1 MKRFKSVEQKNVNKQ
16 LIKTIVTNISV
27 FLIFIIVLGAFI
39 GFILNFLF
47 LNRIKSEV
55 KEGSLNIGK
64 YIENTND
71 NIRSPYSVPKEVKIG
86 ARIYFFVY
94 EDINKKPVAITENI
108 ITLFNTNYSHIGAGM
123 LTTTDSQDYIN
134 SSNETVQDMIE
145 IRNDALTNVIF
156 EIDKDNIGVHYI
168 EKIEINDSKNDFLSF
183 VVKID
188 HRLNSN
194 AGDAEYIKVCM
205 MISGELQSQAQ
216 IINTFIYSA
225 VIMIIIAA
233 IASFFLA
240 QRSVRGFMK
249 SLEKQ
254 KQFVND
260 ASHELKT
267 PLSIVQSNL
276 ENILARSEATVYDVS
291 EEIASALKEV
301 NRLNTL
307 TEDLLSLARSDSDRI
322 EYTYEHAS
330 VKYIF
335 EEVTSAFSDLALMQN
350 KEFVANC
357 MDFEAKI
364 DKTKIKQLLIIILD
378 NAFKYTNEND
388 KICLNITCENSE
400 VIIVLKDTGIGIS
413 ETTKKH
419 IFERFYREE
428 KARNRTTGGNGLGLS
443 IAKTIVDAHKGKI
456 TVDHYIPKGTI
467 VSITLPKN

>member
-55 KEGSLNIGK
+55 KEGALNIGK

-335 EEVTSAFSDLALMQN
+335 EEVTSAFSDLAL
-350 KEFVANC
+350 
-357 MDFEAKI
+357 I
-364 DKTKIKQLLIIILD
+364 DRK
-378 NAFKYTNEND
+378 
-388 KICLNITCENSE
+388 S
-400 VIIVLKDTGIGIS
+400 VV
-413 ETTKKH
+413 
-419 IFERFYREE
+419 
-428 KARNRTTGGNGLGLS
+428 
-443 IAKTIVDAHKGKI
+443 
-456 TVDHYIPKGTI
+456 
-467 VSITLPKN
+467 